1 MTRFYFFT
9 FQALQNVKV
18 FYLRCY
24 RLLTSLNMMVA
35 TIVMS
40 FSEWKITGIMCMT
53 VPVPTSTGMFLC
65 CCYLNFTG
73 DTSPDETKG
82 CRTLLPVIQFDV
94 FLKSDHCNIMHIF
107 RKETHLTNKTILST
121 RIWATPIKLPRCNFY
136 RSLCTF
142 TLKY

>member
-1 MTRFYFFT
+1 
-9 FQALQNVKV
+9 
-18 FYLRCY
+18 
-24 RLLTSLNMMVA
+24 
-35 TIVMS
+35 
-40 FSEWKITGIMCMT
+40 MT
-53 VPVPTSTGMFLC
+53 VPVLTSTGMFLC
-65 CCYLNFTG
+65 CNLNFTG

-121 RIWATPIKLPRCNFY
+121 RIGATLISPPRCNFC